1 VSAVAGTDARLL
13 NEPVPRA
20 LLRLA
25 LPVLASQALRLGY
38 QWVDA
43 MWVKGLGVQATAAVT
58 TSVFVLW
65 CVYAFNDIFGAGLQ
79 AYVSQLIGAGERQR
93 AGVAVAKAI
102 TASFVMGLA
111 CALAGLFAARP
122 LFALV
127 DPAGGVVEAGAT
139 YLRIVLLGAP
149 LVLPALTAEIAFR
162 AAGDTRTPLMLD
174 GVSIALNIVL
184 APVLIYGLG
193 PAPRLGV
200 AGAAWATV
208 AAQALLA
215 ASYAVLA
222 LRRHPAFPLARRAPG
237 APVGIGGL
245 ARVGVPAAL
254 IGSLFSVVYLAF
266 VRAASPYGEAAVALI
281 GVGNRIEALQ
291 FILSLS
297 VGLAGATLLGQALGA
312 GRVDRAEEVLRTA
325 QRWAMLLAA
334 GMTVLLFAF
343 PATVPG
349 PVHARS
355 GDVRAR
361 RALPAHP
368 RAHRSS
374 PPASRSPPR
383 DRHGLRAHARDERH
397 LHGGL
402 AAAHS
407 ARVHGHALGER
418 RRAGHRR
425 GSSQSPASCAPRCSS
440 AGRRAAR
447 GSAGSRAS
455 CAATSRRP
463 MRARPAVRDA
473 GAAWGRAVASPL
485 P

>member
-1 VSAVAGTDARLL
+1 VSAGAGTDARLL
-13 NEPVPRA
+13 TEPVPRA

-111 CALAGLFAARP
+111 CALAGVFAARP

-193 PAPRLGV
+193 PVPRLGV

-215 ASYAVLA
+215 TSYAVLA
-222 LRRHPAFPLARRAPG
+222 FRRHPAFPIARRAPG
-237 APVGIGGL
+237 LPVRIGGL
-245 ARVGVPAAL
+245 AKVGVPAAI

-266 VRAASPYGEAAVALI
+266 VRAASPYGEAAVAII
-281 GVGNRIEALQ
+281 GVENRIEALQ

-297 VGLAGATLLGQALGA
+297 LGFAGATLLGQALGA
-312 GRVDRAEEVLRTA
+312 GRIDRAEEVLRTA
-325 QRWAMLLAA
+325 QRWATLLAA

-343 PATVPG
+343 PSVFLRLFTRDPEMFALGVPYLRILALTIVATGVEITTAETVMASGHTREMSAIYTVVSLLRIPLAFMVTRWG
-349 PVHARS
+349 HAGVLGIAWLITISCTVRAVLLVGWAS
-355 GDVRAR
+355 RGTWKRGLARELHGDV
-361 RALPAHP
+361 PAP
-368 RAHRSS
+368 
-374 PPASRSPPR
+374 
-383 DRHGLRAHARDERH
+383 
-397 LHGGL
+397 
-402 AAAHS
+402 
-407 ARVHGHALGER
+407 
-418 RRAGHRR
+418 
-425 GSSQSPASCAPRCSS
+425 
-440 AGRRAAR
+440 
-447 GSAGSRAS
+447 
-455 CAATSRRP
+455 
-463 MRARPAVRDA
+463 DA
-473 GAAWGRAVASPL
+473 GAAGGA
-485 P
+485 

>member
-1 VSAVAGTDARLL
+1 VSERATPDTRLL
-13 NEPVPRA
+13 DEPVPRA

-25 LPVLASQALRLGY
+25 LPVLMSQMLRLAY

-79 AYVSQLIGAGERQR
+79 AYVSQLIGAGERAR
-93 AGVAVAKAI
+93 AGVAVRKAL
-102 TASFVMGLA
+102 TASFAMGAA
-111 CALAGLFAARP
+111 CAVAGLVAARP
-122 LFALV
+122 LYALV

-149 LVLPALTAEIAFR
+149 LMLPALTAEIAFR
-162 AAGDTRTPLMLD
+162 AGGDTRTPLMLD
-174 GVSIALNIVL
+174 GLSIVFNILL

-266 VRAASPYGEAAVALI
+266 VRAASPHGEAAVALI

-312 GRVDRAEEVLRTA
+312 GRVDRAEEVLHTA

-343 PATVPG
+343 PRLFLGLFTSDPEMFALGVPYLRILAITIIATGVEITTAETVIG
-349 PVHARS
+349 S
-355 GDVRAR
+355 GHTREMSAIYTVVSLLRIPLAFMVTRWGNAGVLGIAWLITISCIVRA
-361 RALPAHP
+361 ALLVGW
-368 RAHRSS
+368 
-374 PPASRSPPR
+374 ASRGTWKR
-383 DRHGLRAHARDERH
+383 
-397 LHGGL
+397 GL
-402 AAAHS
+402 A
-407 ARVHGHALGER
+407 REL
-418 RRAGHRR
+418 R
-425 GSSQSPASCAPRCSS
+425 GDIPAP
-440 AGRRAAR
+440 
-447 GSAGSRAS
+447 
-455 CAATSRRP
+455 
-463 MRARPAVRDA
+463 DA
-473 GAAWGRAVASPL
+473 GAAGGA
-485 P
+485 